1 MLAMHY
7 RFDLK
12 DQTQVEQVR
21 RRIVERGPVFDG
33 LPGMAHK
40 WFLLD
45 PVKPCYALFYL
56 WNEQAGMR
64 SFVEGPFFKSLSDA
78 FGRPEVRLL
87 LPTRISLPA
96 EEPEEA
102 SLELGELEGAHVR
115 ALDPRDGSV
124 VSLRLSPG
132 PGRRFELRYHARGV

>member
-12 DQTQVEQVR
+12 DHDAVAQVR
-21 RRIVERGPVFDG
+21 QRIGERGPVFDG

-45 PVKPCYALFYL
+45 AVKPCYALFYL
-56 WNEQAGMR
+56 WHEQSGIR
-64 SFVEGPFFKSLSDA
+64 SFIEGPFFKNLSET

-87 LPTRISLPA
+87 LPTWISLPA
-96 EEPEEA
+96 EEPGEA
-102 SLELGELEGAHVR
+102 ALENGELKDAHVR
-115 ALDPRDGSV
+115 ALDARDGSV

-132 PGRRFELRYHARGV
+132 PGRRFELRYHARGA

>member
-12 DQTQVEQVR
+12 DHDVEQVR
-21 RRIVERGPVFDG
+21 KRASERGPVFDG

-56 WNEQAGMR
+56 WNEQAGIR
-64 SFVEGPFFKSLSDA
+64 SFIEGPFFKNLSDT
-78 FGRPEVRLL
+78 FGRPQVRLL
-87 LPTRISLPA
+87 LPTWISLPA
-96 EEPEEA
+96 EDPTEA
-102 SLELGELEGAHVR
+102 SLELGELADANVR

-124 VSLRLSPG
+124 VSLRLSSG